1 MKDCDV
7 AAVRDEELVIIELK
21 LRVNLELVM
30 QATKR
35 QRLSDQVY
43 VAIPKPSYSLRSQK
57 WRDICHLT
65 RRLEVGL
72 IVVSFENENKQVKV
86 IHHPVHFDRV
96 KSMQRSKK
104 KRISLLA
111 EIEGRTGDFN
121 IGGSNMIKITTAY
134 KETCIHIACCLIKHG
149 PLSAKVLKEIGTGE
163 KTSTILIKNYEGWFD
178 RIERGIYDINEKG
191 KSALEIHPEFV
202 KYYMELT

>member
-1 MKDCDV
+1 M

-35 QRLSDQVY
+35 QRLSSQVY

-72 IVVSFENENKQVKV
+72 IVVSFENDKKQVKV
-86 IHHPVHFDRV
+86 IHHPLHFDRV

-163 KTSTILIKNYEGWFD
+163 KTSRILIKNYEGWFD
-178 RIERGIYDINEKG
+178 KIERGVYAINEKG
-191 KSALEIHPEFV
+191 KSDLEIHPEFV